1 MDPKPGYVLQCG
13 AADPQL
19 QRRWGLPVLRP
30 LLPVSWPKHL
40 LPACTLAPRA
50 PARWSDCLSWTAIW
64 VETNNNGDGR
74 AWARAPLLSHT
85 HMETGGLNR
94 FSTNMEDEPPPGAA
108 TVVPVQSGDTF
119 ADFEGDSRAM
129 AAATAAARS
138 KDMGAASATSD
149 APTRCQCPRLMYW
162 HARCIGVTW
171 RICKKEYKNDPAYL
185 RQSAQENAR
194 CIGIRSRFPLS
205 RELCSS
211 VDDLSR
217 NGRRGRLHARRRPID
232 GEHARGARKTVS

>member
-1 MDPKPGYVLQCG
+1 MG
-13 AADPQL
+13 AACVAPFAAS
-19 QRRWGLPVLRP
+19 
-30 LLPVSWPKHL
+30 LLAQAPTTRLHARA
-40 LPACTLAPRA
+40 ACTSALERLPLMDGNLGRNQQQ
-50 PARWSDCLSWTAIW
+50 R
-64 VETNNNGDGR
+64 DGR